1 MDSNGSSH
9 GNPIARPVANQI
21 IRNGVSHDE
30 AMLVVCCLLFLRA
43 SNDFH
48 TFRETA
54 EQEQQ
59 LAASMCTL
67 AAIKL
72 AAGCG
77 LVQAARATC
86 EMYARAEQK
95 QQAVRFLICF
105 LSSVSFSLPFTSHS
119 SHSPTQHPAPHS
131 YRFRPGYVVL
141 KKALS

>member
-1 MDSNGSSH
+1 MLDSKGSSH

-72 AAGCG
+72 AAGYG

-105 LSSVSFSLPFTSHS
+105 PSSASFS
-119 SHSPTQHPAPHS
+119 
-131 YRFRPGYVVL
+131 
-141 KKALS
+141 

>member
-1 MDSNGSSH
+1 MGTLDSNGSSH
-9 GNPIARPVANQI
+9 GDSIARPVASQI
-21 IRNGVSHDE
+21 IRNDVSHEE

-59 LAASMCTL
+59 LACTL
-67 AAIKL
+67 AAIRV

-86 EMYARAEQK
+86 D
-95 QQAVRFLICF
+95 V
-105 LSSVSFSLPFTSHS
+105 
-119 SHSPTQHPAPHS
+119 
-131 YRFRPGYVVL
+131 
-141 KKALS
+141 

>member
-1 MDSNGSSH
+1 MLDSNGSSH
-9 GNPIARPVANQI
+9 GDSIARPVASQI
-21 IRNGVSHDE
+21 VRNYVSHEE
-30 AMLVVCCLLFLRA
+30 AMLVVCCLLFVRA
-43 SNDFH
+43 SNGCH

-105 LSSVSFSLPFTSHS
+105 LSSVSF
-119 SHSPTQHPAPHS
+119 
-131 YRFRPGYVVL
+131 
-141 KKALS
+141 